1 MQNRHLPPL
10 ESQAAKDS
18 VPRSSTCSCGT
29 FQSITAGRTPPLI
42 FKSPSST
49 RFKLSQTLPQTTIV
63 PGSRNQSKTKDMLAR
78 RPNLAH
84 FTNCIFPQ
92 FTCEFH
98 SGTPNWPEGCY
109 RNRASLL
116 VTHSVGLDQSGASE
130 PLSFHPEKLRHTF
143 QF

>member
-1 MQNRHLPPL
+1 
-10 ESQAAKDS
+10 
-18 VPRSSTCSCGT
+18 
-29 FQSITAGRTPPLI
+29 
-42 FKSPSST
+42 
-49 RFKLSQTLPQTTIV
+49 
-63 PGSRNQSKTKDMLAR
+63 MLAR

-130 PLSFHPEKLRHTF
+130 PLSFQTGKLSTHFFNSNFSEHLFRSPIREYTNRQLILALSPEYAEPAKASAKLKSDRSVDRLTSVTGYHRLPT
-143 QF
+143 